1 MGRKT
6 SDLGEVDVIV
16 CEMLVENESILK
28 CFSRSTWTT
37 NFDRVMTWIC
47 GHTSE
52 SWKKKG
58 FFTIHQKRQRECDWG
73 IFILDICRDTAK
85 FQTYAWRYC
94 RSSFM
99 PSDGWYF
106 CDGGDS
112 VKSQRIEHMFS
123 QTAVCLMNVEVG
135 QILPTILV
143 GSFFPNKYGKP
154 QIPIPIPNAE
164 LHERQW
170 RTNLLHEHGSLS
182 LVNTS
187 NIQHLVPHQSAIPEK
202 SQVPIVD
209 SGQRRCDLVITL
221 SLPRFFVRI
230 VLGGSKFKYL
240 CLLLLSCGH
249 FATHRMVFG
258 SM

>member
-1 MGRKT
+1 
-6 SDLGEVDVIV
+6 
-16 CEMLVENESILK
+16 
-28 CFSRSTWTT
+28 
-37 NFDRVMTWIC
+37 
-47 GHTSE
+47 
-52 SWKKKG
+52 
-58 FFTIHQKRQRECDWG
+58 
-73 IFILDICRDTAK
+73 
-85 FQTYAWRYC
+85 
-94 RSSFM
+94 
-99 PSDGWYF
+99 
-106 CDGGDS
+106 
-112 VKSQRIEHMFS
+112 MFS

-230 VLGGSKFKYL
+230 VLGGGQSSNTSVCSCCHVDTLPLIEWSSEACKPPFPPSQTPSCRKKHPTSNSKPAKPIDL
-240 CLLLLSCGH
+240 SLLILTLHQFHHSL
-249 FATHRMVFG
+249 TNPTT
-258 SM
+258 SWDL

>member
-1 MGRKT
+1 
-6 SDLGEVDVIV
+6 VY
-16 CEMLVENESILK
+16 
-28 CFSRSTWTT
+28 
-37 NFDRVMTWIC
+37 
-47 GHTSE
+47 
-52 SWKKKG
+52 
-58 FFTIHQKRQRECDWG
+58 KRQKLGMYKRHKPG
-73 IFILDICRDTAK
+73 MYKRLFVRSILDICRDTAK

-154 QIPIPIPNAE
+154 QIPIPSQMLSYMNASGEQICFMSMAACLSLIPPISSTWSRIKVPFQKKVKFQLLILDNDA
-164 LHERQW
+164 L
-170 RTNLLHEHGSLS
+170 TSLLHCHYLAF
-182 LVNTS
+182 L
-187 NIQHLVPHQSAIPEK
+187 
-202 SQVPIVD
+202 
-209 SGQRRCDLVITL
+209 
-221 SLPRFFVRI
+221 FV
-230 VLGGSKFKYL
+230 LFWGGSKFKYL

-258 SM
+258 SV